1 MQNGDHLQWDG
12 FGAVDDH
19 IIGELRDGPE
29 AHRQRR
35 DVLPLGSHTGMSCQ
49 PATGGENLGLD
60 PFGGVLVVFRDDPPN
75 GIEVFGR
82 LRR

>member
-1 MQNGDHLQWDG
+1 
-12 FGAVDDH
+12 
-19 IIGELRDGPE
+19 
-29 AHRQRR
+29 
-35 DVLPLGSHTGMSCQ
+35 MSCQ
-49 PATGGENLGLD
+49 PATGGENLCLD